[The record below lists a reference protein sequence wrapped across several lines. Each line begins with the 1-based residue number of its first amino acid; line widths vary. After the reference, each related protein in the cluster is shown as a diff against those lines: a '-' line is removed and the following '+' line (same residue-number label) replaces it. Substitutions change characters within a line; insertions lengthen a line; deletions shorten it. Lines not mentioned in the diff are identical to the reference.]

1 MTDRAEHAD
10 GEQHVEAVNYVNVNC
25 PECGHNRSYS
35 TDSFSQTVRCSGCDQ
50 KLMITAGV
58 DSLDFE

>member
-1 MTDRAEHAD
+1 MTENDTPAE
-10 GEQHVEAVNYVNVNC
+10 GTQHVEAVNYVNVTC

-35 TDSFSQTVRCSGCDQ
+35 TDSFSETIRCSGCNQ
-50 KLMITAGV
+50 KLMLTAGV